1 MNFEKM
7 ALFQG
12 KPPII
17 EGLENQKII
26 IPTMKPLD

>member
-1 MNFEKM
+1 M

-26 IPTMKPLD
+26 IPTMKSLPNDK